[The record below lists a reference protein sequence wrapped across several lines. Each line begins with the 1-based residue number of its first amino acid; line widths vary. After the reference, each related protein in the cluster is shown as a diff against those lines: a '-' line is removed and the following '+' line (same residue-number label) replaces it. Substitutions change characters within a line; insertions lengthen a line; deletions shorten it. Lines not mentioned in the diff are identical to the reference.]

1 MNFGCLVTFEVA
13 MVHVFFITACW
24 PGSSRAPHSIL
35 PRVILMK
42 PTCLLLSI
50 VICAIGS
57 ADAAELKVLK
67 VGTKPESVCRGFD
80 DKLYVTMINGEEPGD
95 GGINVIDG
103 DAVTEFCRGMNSP
116 KGLAFVGGYLVCS
129 DETTVWKVD
138 KSGTASKIA
147 RKDDFP
153 NPVEFLNDVVASK
166 DGKSVYVAE
175 MGQPGW
181 MFDPDGERK
190 LWPVDSDKAKPPMT
204 GCVYKVGLDGKI
216 KLAVPAGNK
225 MLLAP
230 NGVTVIGNTD
240 KEVLVMGDF
249 FSGNIVSYDG
259 TTFEILATGMRGADA
274 VEFGKDVIY
283 VSSWPLGK
291 VWKFDRK
298 TKETTVLSEDFTTA
312 ADFFFDRKHH
322 QLIVPDMVEGT
333 LTFLPL
339 E

>member
-1 MNFGCLVTFEVA
+1 MKTFG
-13 MVHVFFITACW
+13 
-24 PGSSRAPHSIL
+24 
-35 PRVILMK
+35 
-42 PTCLLLSI
+42 LLLSFMTYT
-50 VICAIGS
+50 IGS
-57 ADAAELKVLK
+57 TDAAELKVLK

-80 DKLYVTMINGEEPGD
+80 DKLYVTMINEEEPGD
-95 GGINVIDG
+95 GGINVVDG
-103 DAVTEFCRGMNSP
+103 DTVKTFCRGMNSP
-116 KGLAFVGGYLVCS
+116 KGLAFVGGFLVCS

-138 KSGTASKIA
+138 QAGVASRLA
-147 RKDDFP
+147 QKDDFP

-190 LWPVDSDKAKPPMT
+190 LWPIDSDKAKPPMK
-204 GCVYKVGLDGKI
+204 GCVYKVGLDGQI

-230 NGVTVIGNTD
+230 NGVTVIGDAD

-249 FSGNIVSYDG
+249 FPGNIVSYDG
-259 TTFEILATGMRGADA
+259 ATFEILATGMRGADA
-274 VEFGKDVIY
+274 VEFGEDVIY

-298 TKETTVLSEDFTTA
+298 TKKTTVLSEDFTTA
-312 ADFFFDRKHH
+312 ADFFFDHKNK
-322 QLIVPDMVEGT
+322 QLIVPDMIEGT